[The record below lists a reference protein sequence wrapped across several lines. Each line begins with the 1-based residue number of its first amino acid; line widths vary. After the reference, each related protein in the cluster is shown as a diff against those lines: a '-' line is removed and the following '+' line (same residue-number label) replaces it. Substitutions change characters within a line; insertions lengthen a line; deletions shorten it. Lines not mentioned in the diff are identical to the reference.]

1 MLRTIKGKLTVSMIG
16 IVVASILLTTAGI
29 IAVAGRQTIQDQT
42 QALQLNADK
51 YAEEINTWIESEKVL
66 AEGTVKSI
74 AAGGTTET
82 EFIQS
87 VVDTHAK
94 GREELLNLYCG
105 TSDSRFI
112 WSNREIEMPADYD
125 PVERGWYQQ
134 AAETGTV
141 IVTDPYCDALTGQMC
156 TTIAAPVLI
165 NDELAGVIGLDVT
178 LETVTELTG
187 SINYEEGVYGFLL
200 DSIGQYVAHKN
211 KQYEPTAEA
220 TVPATDVL
228 PELEEMITG
237 SERSIK
243 KLTDYD
249 GSTCYFALTEIE
261 GCGWK
266 LGVVV
271 PAANVTDSLITM
283 IVIAVVT
290 ALVIIAFVA
299 MFMTGL
305 IGRMLAPV
313 QMLKQFASGDFS
325 ENAVAP
331 TDIPKEYK
339 NETEQISKATVE
351 VKQQIREIILNTK
364 QEAEDIGAIAEGT
377 STTMTT
383 LSKDICDITD
393 FADFVMKQV
402 VNARKLTEGIRNN
415 GQKLGAAIENVTGK
429 AEEAA
434 EQSSDITERAGKH
447 YETTNQSAQEAVL
460 LYQKTKTD
468 LEQAIED
475 SQRVGEINALTEEI
489 LAISSQTNLLAL
501 NASIEASRAG
511 EAGRGFAVVADEIR
525 ELADNSRQA
534 VDKIRKVT
542 EGVVDNVA
550 FLSESSG
557 KLLTFMSDK
566 VMKDYQGMTELA
578 QIYEKDAAFY
588 SRISADLGTASQEM
602 NADMTEINE
611 SITSITELVGEIA
624 DLMQKMNQSAKDSN
638 KNSET
643 VVQQME
649 ELFRLSELLNQTVDS
664 FRV

>member
-16 IVVASILLTTAGI
+16 IVVASILLTTMGI
-29 IAVAGRQTIQDQT
+29 ITVAGRRTIQDQT
-42 QALQLNADK
+42 RALQLNADK
-51 YAEEINTWIESEKVL
+51 YAEEINTWIENEKVL

-74 AAGGTTET
+74 VAGGTTDT
-82 EFIQS
+82 AIIQS
-87 VVDTHAK
+87 VVDTHAE

-134 AAETGTV
+134 AVEAGTV

-165 NDELAGVIGLDVT
+165 EDEPVGVIGLDVT
-178 LETVTELTG
+178 LGTVTELTG

-200 DSIGQYVAHKN
+200 DSVGQYVAHKN
-211 KQYEPTAEA
+211 KQYEPTAET
-220 TVPATDVL
+220 TVSAVDVL
-228 PELEEMITG
+228 PELGEMITG
-237 SERSIK
+237 SEHAIK
-243 KLTDYD
+243 KLKDYD

-271 PAANVTDSLITM
+271 PSSNVTGSFVTM
-283 IVIAVVT
+283 IVIAVVA

-299 MFMTGL
+299 VFMTGL

-325 ENAVAP
+325 ENAVAS
-331 TDIPKEYK
+331 TAIPKEYK

-377 STTMTT
+377 STTMTA
-383 LSKDICDITD
+383 LNNDICDIAD
-393 FADFVMKQV
+393 SADFVVKQIV
-402 VNARKLTEGIRNN
+402 TARKLAEGIKSN
-415 GQKLGAAIENVTGK
+415 GQKLGTAIENVAGK
-429 AEEAA
+429 AGEAA
-434 EQSSDITERAGKH
+434 GQSSSITERAGKH
-447 YETTNQSAQEAVL
+447 YKTANRSAEEAIS
-460 LYQKTKTD
+460 LYQETKTD

-475 SQRVGEINALTEEI
+475 SQKVGEINALTEEI

-501 NASIEASRAG
+501 NASIEAARAG

-525 ELADNSRQA
+525 ELADNSRKA
-534 VDKIRKVT
+534 VDKIRQVT
-542 EGVVDNVA
+542 EGVVKNVA

-557 KLLTFMSDK
+557 KLLSFMSGK
-566 VMKDYQGMTELA
+566 VMEDYQGMTELA
-578 QIYEKDAAFY
+578 QMYEKDAAFY
-588 SRISADLGTASQEM
+588 SSISVDLGTASQEM
-602 NADMTEINE
+602 NADMTEINA
-611 SITSITELVGEIA
+611 SIVSITELVAEIA
-624 DLMQKMNQSAKDSN
+624 DLMQKMNKSAKDSN
-638 KNSET
+638 KNSEA
-643 VVQQME
+643 VVTQME